1 MISFMLEDQE
11 LFLSD
16 KIVTIIISFVT
27 EQSFCIARMVFEK
40 RSKDLFSQKVRILLR
55 KTRRNA
61 MAVLEVKEL
70 TKKYGEGESEVIAL
84 DHVSFSVE
92 RGEFVAIIG
101 ASGSGK
107 STLMNMIGGIDY
119 PTSGSVIID
128 GNEIQAMSEDELAI
142 FRRRNLGIVYQFYNL
157 IPTLTAEEN
166 IALPWKL
173 DGRKENKERLS
184 EIVNMLGLEKRAK
197 HLPGQMSG
205 GQQQRVSIGR
215 ALINEPAFILADE
228 PTGNLDSKTSR
239 EILDILKFTNQ
250 KYKQTILLVT
260 HDEKIALQANRII
273 TIGDGKIIKDEV
285 MK

>member
-1 MISFMLEDQE
+1 
-11 LFLSD
+11 
-16 KIVTIIISFVT
+16 
-27 EQSFCIARMVFEK
+27 
-40 RSKDLFSQKVRILLR
+40 
-55 KTRRNA
+55 

-70 TKKYGEGESEVIAL
+70 TKKYGQGESEVIAL

-92 RGEFVAIIG
+92 RGEFVAIVG

-107 STLMNMIGGIDY
+107 STLMNMIGGLDH
-119 PTSGSVIID
+119 PTGGSVIIEEND
-128 GNEIQAMSEDELAI
+128 ISSMSEDELAI
-142 FRRRNLGIVYQFYNL
+142 FRRRNLGIIYQFYNL

-173 DGRKENKERLS
+173 DGRKENKKRLA
-184 EIVNMLGLEKRAK
+184 EILQLLGLEKRAK

-228 PTGNLDSKTSR
+228 PTGNLDSRTGM
-239 EILDILKFTNQ
+239 EIMDILKHANQ

-260 HDEKIALQANRII
+260 HDERIALQAGRII
-273 TIGDGKIIKDEV
+273 TIGDGKIVKDEV
-285 MK
+285 MR